1 MKPSLA
7 LKNLLLNVACVCMS
21 MSVYAAESI
30 RYQWSDTPLEI
41 DLKVGVERNV
51 HIPEANALRIGIP
64 ATIEGL
70 LIPQIIG
77 NHVWLKAAETFEST
91 RVVLIAEPI
100 GRLILQIQAQDS
112 LISSQPIVI
121 SNSKLNSEIASKADS
136 SKLGYVALTR
146 WVTQQFYAPQRLV
159 RELPGVTQI
168 SVDQSPVEIF
178 RCGLRIPT
186 LCSGAVKSVPLAS
199 WQSSFHY
206 ITALNVA
213 NELSDPIVLDP
224 RELRG
229 RWSTAA
235 FIHTRLHPKGQ
246 SGDSTLLILISE
258 FPFEK
263 PQL

>member
-1 MKPSLA
+1 MMPSFVLT
-7 LKNLLLNVACVCMS
+7 NLILITGCVWMS
-21 MSVYAAESI
+21 LSIAAADSV
-30 RYQWSDTPLEI
+30 RYQWSDTPLQI

-64 ATIEGL
+64 AAIKGQL
-70 LIPQIIG
+70 VPQIIG
-77 NHVWLKAAETFEST
+77 NHVWLKAVESFEST
-91 RVVLIAEPI
+91 RVVLLADPI
-100 GRLILQIQAQDS
+100 GRLILQIQAQDA
-112 LISSQPIVI
+112 LISSQPIIV
-121 SNSKLNSEIASKADS
+121 SKSEPNTEIVSKANS

-146 WVTQQFYAPQRLV
+146 WVTQQFYAPQRLLKD
-159 RELPGVTQI
+159 LPGVTRI

-178 RCGLRIPT
+178 RCGMRIPT

-199 WQSSFHY
+199 WQSSYHY
-206 ITALNVA
+206 VTALNVA
-213 NELSDPIVLDP
+213 NELSDSIVLDP

-229 RWSTAA
+229 RWRTAA

-246 SGDSTLLILISE
+246 LGDSTLLILISE